1 MSRFDM
7 RRLYALHA
15 KRVAGPAKTGFRG
28 DRSQVVRRWSVEPE
42 IVGSIPIGHTVFSSM
57 FDKQDPQFV
66 YRKAARNAEG
76 GQFAPQVTF

>member
-1 MSRFDM
+1 M
-7 RRLYALHA
+7 
-15 KRVAGPAKTGFRG
+15 
-28 DRSQVVRRWSVEPE
+28 EPE